1 MCINRLS
8 FNSLKRVV
16 LMAVGLLM
24 ALAVSAQTETI
35 RTVGGK
41 TTYANPP
48 QSPKNNSYKVTKVIR
63 SRESTIVHFYINEHK
78 HSLSSVWTELIDED
92 TDKRYKVRKE
102 LNYTSNYE
110 YSGPFTYKIEFPPL
124 PRDVSEV
131 HLYATP
137 YHVFSIQLPPPP
149 PVRRKHRYHYM

>member
-1 MCINRLS
+1 MCINRQS
-8 FNSLKRVV
+8 FNSLKKVV

-78 HSLSSVWTELIDED
+78 HSLSSVWTELRDED
-92 TDKRYKVRKE
+92 TAKRCFRSAFICHPISCLLHTAAPAPACQEK
-102 LNYTSNYE
+102 T
-110 YSGPFTYKIEFPPL
+110 
-124 PRDVSEV
+124 
-131 HLYATP
+131 
-137 YHVFSIQLPPPP
+137 
-149 PVRRKHRYHYM
+149 